1 MNEAWIPVCPTAD
14 FEVGKAKVV
23 KGEAEGRRY
32 QIAVFQSEPGRF
44 DAVDNLCPHEG
55 YPLVQGYVKDCVLTC
70 AWHNFKFRLQDGA
83 CIKGDED
90 VAVYATRI
98 TAGQVEVR
106 LVMTEKA
113 VDVPA
118 ALESLGEG
126 LLRGQQGRVARDVVR
141 LLQADVSP
149 ATLLL
154 FVAKFDAERA
164 EWGTNHALAVAADM
178 LGEVSRFD
186 GVEAALPIM
195 QAMDNAS
202 EANRRRP
209 RRNLV
214 EAVAVTGDADA
225 VGSELRA
232 LIEDEDH
239 PGAEAWLLGALQAG
253 FGRDDL
259 ERWLLGLCCDHF
271 IGFGHPLIYV
281 TKAFDLLDA
290 VGFEHAPD
298 LLPALLFRIVNSTR
312 EDILPPMEFLEDH
325 FAAQSPQFEAWSQN
339 KGPLEDAAGLREA
352 LLDGNKHDA
361 CERVTRAL
369 EQAADPVLIVNEIV
383 RAASERMLRFDYVL
397 GNSDEVQEGWLDL
410 THGLTY
416 AHAVRITFE
425 RYACAD
431 RLRLLFYAAHFVQR
445 TGPLDLPERSAAG
458 PLEATTLEALSLEDI
473 AAAVGSRETDR
484 AVALVRCFLGQ
495 GGDVDALRNRF
506 VDYLLSD
513 KLVRPIVVAHGL
525 KTCLA
530 AFAETAALDDDPL
543 PVLAFT
549 RFASSPIRERSVSR
563 SVHEAIRFLRDGR
576 PPKRLTS

>member
-1 MNEAWIPVCPTAD
+1 
-14 FEVGKAKVV
+14 
-23 KGEAEGRRY
+23 
-32 QIAVFQSEPGRF
+32 
-44 DAVDNLCPHEG
+44 
-55 YPLVQGYVKDCVLTC
+55 
-70 AWHNFKFRLQDGA
+70 
-83 CIKGDED
+83 
-90 VAVYATRI
+90 
-98 TAGQVEVR
+98 
-106 LVMTEKA
+106 
-113 VDVPA
+113 
-118 ALESLGEG
+118 
-126 LLRGQQGRVARDVVR
+126 
-141 LLQADVSP
+141 
-149 ATLLL
+149 
-154 FVAKFDAERA
+154 
-164 EWGTNHALAVAADM
+164 
-178 LGEVSRFD
+178 
-186 GVEAALPIM
+186 
-195 QAMDNAS
+195 
-202 EANRRRP
+202 
-209 RRNLV
+209 
-214 EAVAVTGDADA
+214 
-225 VGSELRA
+225 
-232 LIEDEDH
+232 
-239 PGAEAWLLGALQAG
+239 
-253 FGRDDL
+253 
-259 ERWLLGLCCDHF
+259 
-271 IGFGHPLIYV
+271 
-281 TKAFDLLDA
+281 
-290 VGFEHAPD
+290 
-298 LLPALLFRIVNSTR
+298 
-312 EDILPPMEFLEDH
+312 
-325 FAAQSPQFEAWSQN
+325 
-339 KGPLEDAAGLREA
+339 
-352 LLDGNKHDA
+352 
-361 CERVTRAL
+361 
-369 EQAADPVLIVNEIV
+369 VLIVNEIV